1 LCTGDGFVDLGS
13 HFVQGEKENVV
24 FNMASQYKLLTK
36 YEESNHGI
44 VFIDSSGSL
53 VNMTRASEPNHLLN
67 DVERNLQNC
76 SGSLG
81 EQFNGE

>member
-13 HFVQGEKENVV
+13 HFVQGEKGNVV

-36 YEESNHGI
+36 YEESNLDI

-53 VNMTRASEPNHLLN
+53 VNTTRASEPNM
-67 DVERNLQNC
+67 ERNLKNC